1 MVEGV
6 SLFFP
11 HTNIHENDE
20 RSTNSMHTKALPY
33 VALLSLFW
41 GTNIVASRFGIDE
54 FDPYTFIALRLSI
67 ATFFFVLIF
76 MLQRRAW
83 PRDPNLWRHAAFSGV
98 IGVSIPM
105 TMFILSLQY
114 QSSGVTSMFVTTT
127 PALMVIAAHLFLPDE
142 KMTRNKAAGVFL
154 ALSGSLFLVLRG
166 ESGLVDV
173 GRASSLGFLLI
184 MVGLSS
190 EVTNAIFVRRRMQGM
205 DPTAVTGIR
214 LLVGALITMIVALWV
229 GDFAWG
235 DVSATGWLSLVYA
248 ALIGALGGQF
258 LSFYIT
264 GRFGATAFSLNAYL
278 IPVVAT
284 VFGVLLLGEI
294 VTWGMFIGV
303 IFIGGGVYLINRR
316 PRQVSAAQPVEWAPS
331 SLRFWHRKGV

>member
-1 MVEGV
+1 
-6 SLFFP
+6 
-11 HTNIHENDE
+11 
-20 RSTNSMHTKALPY
+20 
-33 VALLSLFW
+33 
-41 GTNIVASRFGIDE
+41 
-54 FDPYTFIALRLSI
+54 
-67 ATFFFVLIF
+67 
-76 MLQRRAW
+76 
-83 PRDPNLWRHAAFSGV
+83 
-98 IGVSIPM
+98 M

-142 KMTRNKAAGVFL
+142 KMTRNKAAGVTL

-166 ESGLVDV
+166 ESGLADV

-190 EVTNAIFVRRRMQGM
+190 EVANAIFVRRRMQGM

-214 LLVGALITMIVALWV
+214 LLVGALITMVVALLV
-229 GDFAWG
+229 GDLAWA
-235 DVSATGWLSLVYA
+235 DVTRAGWLSLVYA

-294 VTWGMFIGV
+294 VTWGMLIGV
-303 IFIGGGVYLINRR
+303 VFIGGGVYLINRTPQQGSAPR
-316 PRQVSAAQPVEWAPS
+316 PAKWFHSGRWLRQ
-331 SLRFWHRKGV
+331 RKGVQPR